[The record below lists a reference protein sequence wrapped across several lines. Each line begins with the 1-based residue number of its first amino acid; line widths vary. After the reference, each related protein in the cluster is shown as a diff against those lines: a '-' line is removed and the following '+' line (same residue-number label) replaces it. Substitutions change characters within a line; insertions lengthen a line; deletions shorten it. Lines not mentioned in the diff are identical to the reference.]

1 MEWDDPSRGKHDGS
15 HDGVQ
20 YFTCRYR
27 QPGSGTSRSASVVV
41 TGGGGA
47 PVYSTVMMEMSS
59 QTPSGRLLR
68 PTSEGLLRRGLRDG
82 GAAAVPDERPPPGR
96 QHHRVENQGAQ
107 V

>member
-1 MEWDDPSRGKHDGS
+1 MIPAEANTTAAMMASSTSPAGTVSLGAEPPALPPWWSR
-15 HDGVQ
+15 VAAAAALQ
-20 YFTCRYR
+20 FT
-27 QPGSGTSRSASVVV
+27 PL
-41 TGGGGA
+41 
-47 PVYSTVMMEMSS
+47 MMEMSS

-96 QHHRVENQGAQ
+96 RHHRVENQGAQ

>member
-1 MEWDDPSRGKHDGS
+1 
-15 HDGVQ
+15 
-20 YFTCRYR
+20 
-27 QPGSGTSRSASVVV
+27 
-41 TGGGGA
+41 
-47 PVYSTVMMEMSS
+47 MMEMSS